1 MFCVIKSMRFI
12 SKKSKLRT
20 GYSFFERATPKLC
33 PIHWLRI
40 YGPKPGRRRSFLGPR
55 SIEKSSGRTGPGP
68 DKFEKFRTQPDQPC
82 FWLYFS
88 CRLVGRMYFFLFF
101 RNFGRDFLMI
111 IFLKWFLVFFQ
122 EKWRLFEVS
131 FPRCHFRKCENPS
144 ERKFFGNFENY
155 FA

>member
-1 MFCVIKSMRFI
+1 MFCVIKSMRVI
-12 SKKSKLRT
+12 SN
-20 GYSFFERATPKLC
+20 
-33 PIHWLRI
+33 
-40 YGPKPGRRRSFLGPR
+40 
-55 SIEKSSGRTGPGP
+55 
-68 DKFEKFRTQPDQPC
+68 KFEFKNWLLVFWTSDSKIYPNLRSRTTYQNRGIPDGGC
-82 FWLYFS
+82 ILFYGKESIRTS
-88 CRLVGRMYFFLFF
+88 CQANGCIFLFF

-111 IFLKWFLVFFQ
+111 IFLKWFLVCFQ